1 VLTVVVKERAYL
13 LIIGLVIGS
22 VGSVFASSVLSRRIF
37 GVSPNDPVTLTTVML
52 LMSGVEI
59 IAAWVPAARARRA
72 FISSRRVGR
81 TDPTRPAPVAVA
93 P

>member
-1 VLTVVVKERAYL
+1 
-13 LIIGLVIGS
+13 
-22 VGSVFASSVLSRRIF
+22 
-37 GVSPNDPVTLTTVML
+37 VSPNDPVTLTTVML
-52 LMSGVEI
+52 LMSGVGI

-72 FISSRRVGR
+72 FISSKPVGR

>member
-1 VLTVVVKERAYL
+1 MLTVVVKERAYL

-52 LMSGVEI
+52 LMSGV
-59 IAAWVPAARARRA
+59 
-72 FISSRRVGR
+72 
-81 TDPTRPAPVAVA
+81 
-93 P
+93 